1 MPELRRDPVIGRWV
15 IISTERAKRPDQF
28 APSTGSGANPEPA
41 EGFASTAV
49 EREALAPDEKC
60 PFCEGNESMTPPEIM
75 ALRRPGTRPN
85 SPGWDIRVIPSIS
98 PLLQIEGNLDRH
110 GHGMYD
116 LMNARGAHEIVI
128 ESPQH
133 VNESDLSKEQVV
145 KSFNVILDRIQDL
158 EKDKDIKYVLI
169 FKNYGKAAGGGHL
182 QHARTQIIGTP
193 VNLMRVKEE
202 LTGAREYFEYK
213 DRCLFCDMLKQEL
226 AAGSRIVAE
235 SKYFVALAAFASRF
249 PFETWIVPKEHSCDF
264 YKVERGKIPDFTD
277 LFMTVMRKMRKV
289 IGDFP
294 YNFVLHTSPFRRD
307 ATKRGYWETIE
318 GDYHWHF
325 EILPILTRV
334 AGFEWGSGFYIN
346 PLPPEDAAKSVRE
359 AKL

>member
-28 APSTGSGANPEPA
+28 MVAAVGKEDIGSIG
-41 EGFASTAV
+41 
-49 EREALAPDEKC
+49 KC
-60 PFCEGNESMTPPEIM
+60 PFCEGNEKMTHPEIC
-75 ALRRPGTRPN
+75 ALRKPGSHPN
-85 SPGWDIRVIPSIS
+85 GPGWDVRVIPSIS

-128 ESPQH
+128 ESPH
-133 VNESDLSKEQVV
+133 HINESKLSKEQMV
-145 KSFNVILDRIQDL
+145 KSVNVILDRITDL
-158 EKDKDIKYVLI
+158 EKDRDIKYVLV
-169 FKNYGKAAGGGHL
+169 FKNYGKAAGGGNS

-193 VNLMRVKEE
+193 VNLKRVKEE
-202 LTGAREYFEYK
+202 LTGSKMYYDYK
-213 DRCLFCDMLKQEL
+213 ERCIFCDMVAQEL
-226 AAGSRIVAE
+226 SADKRVVAE
-235 SKYFVALAAFASRF
+235 SKYFVAIAAFASRF

-264 YKVERGKIPDFTD
+264 YKVDREKIPDFAKLT
-277 LFMTVMRKMRKV
+277 MTVFAKMKKV

-294 YNFVLHTSPFRRD
+294 FNFILHTSPFRRD
-307 ATKRGYWETIE
+307 LGKRGYWETIE
-318 GDYHWHF
+318 HDYHWHF

-346 PLPPEDAAKSVRE
+346 PLPPEDACKAVRE
-359 AKL
+359 A